1 MQEQIYRAW
10 FVQPNA
16 RFPHYVMVHSKEI
29 DGAAVD
35 RGHEILEQG
44 GATDDFTPII
54 FLDKSLD
61 SPELRAQI
69 QSDSIN
75 RQPPRRS

>member
-1 MQEQIYRAW
+1 MHEQIYRAW
-10 FVQPNA
+10 FFQPNA
-16 RFPHYVMVHSKEI
+16 HFPHYVMVDSKKI

-35 RGHEILEQG
+35 RGHEILDQG

-69 QSDSIN
+69 QADSIN
-75 RQPPRRS
+75 RPPPA

>member
-1 MQEQIYRAW
+1 MHEQIHRAW
-10 FVQPNA
+10 FFRPNG
-16 RFPHYVMVHSKEI
+16 RLPNYVMVDSKEI

-69 QSDSIN
+69 QGDSIN
-75 RQPPRRS
+75 RPPPA

>member
-1 MQEQIYRAW
+1 MHEQIYRAW
-10 FVQPNA
+10 FSQPNA
-16 RFPHYVMVHSKEI
+16 RFPFYVMVDSKEI

-61 SPELRAQI
+61 SPELRTQI
-69 QSDSIN
+69 QTDSIN
-75 RQPPRRS
+75 IPPPR

>member
-1 MQEQIYRAW
+1 
-10 FVQPNA
+10 
-16 RFPHYVMVHSKEI
+16 MVDSKEI
-29 DGAAVD
+29 DGTAVD
-35 RGHEILEQG
+35 RGHEILEPG

-69 QSDSIN
+69 QADSLN
-75 RQPPRRS
+75 RPQPT

>member
-1 MQEQIYRAW
+1 MHEQIICRVW
-10 FVQPNA
+10 FSQPNE
-16 RFPHYVMVHSKEI
+16 RFPRYVMVDSKKI

-35 RGHEILEQG
+35 RGHEILDQG

-61 SPELRAQI
+61 SPNCVRKSKPI
-69 QSDSIN
+69 
-75 RQPPRRS
+75 R